1 MQQCLI
7 SLGANLGNPRDTMRR
22 AAIEIIDATNAHAV
36 RASQLY
42 RTPPIGGPTGQG
54 DFLNAVLALET
65 ELEIQDLREALH
77 AVEAKLGRH
86 RQMRWEARPI
96 DLDILLYSNQRVW
109 TSELKIPHPRMAFR
123 SFVIKPAAEIVPSW
137 RDPVSQMTIG
147 ELAGVLEQV
156 RSLVVLTSNSDE
168 WLRNLSQSLSAT
180 LDPSTDQEHV
190 IKYSDQV
197 WIAVMPASETD
208 CKLDSLNYIL
218 EKARETSV
226 EFGRPLAGI
235 LVSLADVPG
244 TIESPLSST
253 LAWDDALNLTSNNTS
268 SIDFCGP
275 RYLISPCNFDWAV
288 HEIQASL
295 DAMKCFVEPTGE
307 TLI

>member
-22 AAIEIIDATNAHAV
+22 AAKEIIDATNANAV

-65 ELEIQDLREALH
+65 EIEIQDMREALH

-109 TSELKIPHPRMAFR
+109 TPELRIPHPRMAFR
-123 SFVIKPAAEIVPSW
+123 SFVIKPAAEIVPQW

-147 ELAGVLEQV
+147 ELASVLEQD
-156 RSLVVLTSNSDE
+156 RSLVVLTSNSDD
-168 WLRNLSQSLSAT
+168 WLRNLSQSLDPT
-180 LDPSTDQEHV
+180 TDPSKDQEHV

-197 WIAVMPASETD
+197 WIVAMPGSETD
-208 CKLDSLNYIL
+208 SKLDSLNYIL
-218 EKARETSV
+218 KKAREMS
-226 EFGRPLAGI
+226 FGVGIPLAGI
-235 LVSLADVPG
+235 LVSLADAPE
-244 TIESPLSST
+244 TIASPLRST

-275 RYLISPCNFDWAV
+275 RYLISPCNLDWAV